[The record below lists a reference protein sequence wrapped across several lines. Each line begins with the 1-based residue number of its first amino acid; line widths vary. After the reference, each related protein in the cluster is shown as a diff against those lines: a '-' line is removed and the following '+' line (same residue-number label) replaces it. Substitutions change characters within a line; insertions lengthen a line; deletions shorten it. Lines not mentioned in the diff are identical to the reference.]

1 MKEQDHQDHQLEEMH
16 MTIVPFLSPSPSLDL
31 IDIDS
36 SEVDSDNENVT
47 VHKEVAR
54 TPAFRDLWKP

>member
-1 MKEQDHQDHQLEEMH
+1 MH
-16 MTIVPFLSPSPSLDL
+16 MTTVPFLSPSPSLDL

-36 SEVDSDNENVT
+36 SEVDGDNENVT